1 MQTLTVTIQND
12 ILAEKIKALLNV
24 FKNDGVI
31 MEEKSS
37 FVVADL
43 QEAKARVKR
52 ARESNEL
59 LDEAEYERCF

>member
-52 ARESNEL
+52 ARESSEL

>member
-24 FKNDGVI
+24 FKSDGVMI
-31 MEEKSS
+31 EEKSS
-37 FVVADL
+37 FIVTDL

-52 ARESNEL
+52 ARESSEL

>member
-12 ILAEKIKALLNV
+12 ILAEKIKALLGV
-24 FKNDGVI
+24 FKSDGVI